1 MASGRVE
8 ILGAGDIERVGVLR
22 EAGEFFWLDLAA
34 GDLRH
39 SAQVG
44 RLGLSEAAI
53 VSVGSFQPGGP
64 PSRRVHV
71 EAGLV
76 VFPCWVVG
84 QPDADPAGGARALDI
99 FRVNVLLDGDFVLTA
114 HEGRLDLPALVAP
127 EGIPEGRSERY
138 AIYVAL
144 DGMMGTM
151 LEALATVEIQ
161 VGRLEQRMLD
171 AGLRLPASDKRLI
184 QSLRSRL
191 TAMRLRLGPQLS
203 VIERIGEEIEHIAEL
218 EPDRH
223 EYFGRI
229 ERLIDRTVDRIDAAS
244 EALSDALQVQLNETN
259 YRLTV
264 VATIFLPLTLIA
276 GFFGMNFDW
285 LVEHIDSAASFWLLG
300 VGPLILALVVILVLI
315 QGQLMRALSRRFR
328 P

>member
-1 MASGRVE
+1 MASDRIE
-8 ILGAGDIERVGVLR
+8 ILRAADTEQVAQRR

-34 GDLRH
+34 ADFRE
-39 SAQVG
+39 SAPVG
-44 RLGLSEAAI
+44 RLGLSEAA
-53 VSVGSFQPGGP
+53 VRSLSSFQPGGA
-64 PSRRVHV
+64 PSRRVHI

-76 VFPCWVVG
+76 VFPFWAVG
-84 QPDADPAGGARALDI
+84 QPDADPAGGARELDI
-99 FRVNVLLDGDFVLTA
+99 FRVNVLLHGDFLITA
-114 HEGRLDLPALVAP
+114 HEREFDLPGLVAP
-127 EGIPEGRSERY
+127 EGIPEGRTERY
-138 AIYVAL
+138 AVYVAL
-144 DGMMGTM
+144 DGMMGTT
-151 LEALATVEIQ
+151 LEALAAVEIQ

-203 VIERIGEEIEHIAEL
+203 VIERVGEEIEHIAML
-218 EPDRH
+218 EPDKH

-229 ERLIDRTVDRIDAAS
+229 ERLIDRTVDRVDAAS

-285 LVEHIDSAASFWLLG
+285 LVEHIDSATSFWLLG
-300 VGPLILALVVILVLI
+300 VGPLILALVLILVLI
-315 QGQLMRALSRRFR
+315 QGRLMRDLARRFS